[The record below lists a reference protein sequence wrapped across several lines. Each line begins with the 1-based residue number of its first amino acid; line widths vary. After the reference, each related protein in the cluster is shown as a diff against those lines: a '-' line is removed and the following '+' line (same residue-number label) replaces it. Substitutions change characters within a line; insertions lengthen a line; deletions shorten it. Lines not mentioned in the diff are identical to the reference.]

1 MKNTYHSQSCNTAKF
16 KLLIVISL
24 FLANF
29 TSAQLIEKKV
39 INEMTEP
46 IKTDE
51 NNSGET
57 FNVVEKMPQYPGGE
71 KELMNFIGRNIRY
84 HIIAQENG
92 IQGRVIVRFVV
103 SSTGKVS
110 DVQVLRSL
118 DPSCDKEAV
127 RVVKMLPEWIPGEQN
142 GEKVAVYYT
151 LPISFKLKSQ
161 QVKGSISDFKNALI
175 IIDDKA
181 TAEDFNIN
189 SIQPTNIESI
199 SVLKPDSDK
208 VQGLI
213 TKYGER
219 AKKGVIL
226 IKTKQTTANDSLKKD
241 QSITYTVVEKMPQFP
256 GGQSE
261 LMNHINKNT
270 RYPIEAFK
278 YKEEGRVIVRFT
290 VSETGKAINANILRG
305 VSTSLDRE
313 AIRVINTLPDWIPG
327 EQNGKKVS
335 VYYTLPISFKLQ

>member
-1 MKNTYHSQSCNTAKF
+1 MKLKQF
-16 KLLIVISL
+16 KSNILKSL
-24 FLANF
+24 FLVIMGVSSLL
-29 TSAQLIEKKV
+29 TVTAQLV
-39 INEMTEP
+39 TNEQIVNKTLTEP
-46 IKTDE
+46 TDLKLVDM
-51 NNSGET
+51 SQT

-84 HIIAQENG
+84 PIIAQENG

-127 RVVKMLPEWIPGEQN
+127 RVIKMLPEWIPGEQN

-151 LPISFKLKSQ
+151 LPITFKLKSQ

-181 TAEDFNIN
+181 AAEDFNIN

-226 IKTKQTTANDSLKKD
+226 IKTKHTTATDSLNKD
-241 QSITYTVVEKMPQFP
+241 QSITYTVVEKMPHSVFV
-256 GGQSE
+256 
-261 LMNHINKNT
+261 LKI
-270 RYPIEAFK
+270 
-278 YKEEGRVIVRFT
+278 
-290 VSETGKAINANILRG
+290 INADLR
-305 VSTSLDRE
+305 
-313 AIRVINTLPDWIPG
+313 
-327 EQNGKKVS
+327 
-335 VYYTLPISFKLQ
+335 

>member
-1 MKNTYHSQSCNTAKF
+1 
-16 KLLIVISL
+16 
-24 FLANF
+24 
-29 TSAQLIEKKV
+29 
-39 INEMTEP
+39 
-46 IKTDE
+46 
-51 NNSGET
+51 
-57 FNVVEKMPQYPGGE
+57 
-71 KELMNFIGRNIRY
+71 MNFIGRNIRY
-84 HIIAQENG
+84 PIIAQENG

-127 RVVKMLPEWIPGEQN
+127 RVIKMLPEWIPGEQN

-226 IKTKQTTANDSLKKD
+226 IKTKKD
-241 QSITYTVVEKMPQFP
+241 GAITYNKENIKTNSKDSITAFTVIDKMPMYP
-256 GGQSE
+256 GGEAALLNFISSN
-261 LMNHINKNT
+261 LK
-270 RYPIEAFK
+270 YPLAAQVKGIQGK
-278 YKEEGRVIVRFT
+278 VILRF
-290 VSETGKAINANILRG
+290 VILKTGKVSNVEVLR
-305 VSTSLDRE
+305 SLYPACDNE
-313 AIRVINTLPDWIPG
+313 AIRVIQMLEGWIPG
-327 EQNGKKVS
+327 EQKGEKVS